1 VTESKAEMTGN
12 ASLKC
17 SAPKDQLMIG
27 VAMGLGLKSKNNGK
41 FEGYPVIG
49 YQSDMQASGVN

>member
-1 VTESKAEMTGN
+1 MSENQAEMTGN

-17 SAPKDQLMIG
+17 STTDQLMIG
-27 VAMGLGLKSKNNGK
+27 VVMGLGLKNKNTGK

-49 YQSDMQASGVN
+49 YQSDLQASGDR